1 MLFVRTFSICW
12 LFLAAVSASAQPRSE
27 APHASLAPGEHHAV
41 INDVR
46 LWYRVAGRTGG
57 TPVVFLHGG
66 PGQGSQSFAH
76 FVGPYLERTNRMVY
90 LDQRGAGRSERPW
103 NEAYSIELMV
113 DDLEKLRR
121 AWGASRID
129 LVAHSFG
136 TILALEYA
144 AKYPDRVS
152 HVVLAGSAP
161 DIPAAFDIQCAR
173 LERDDPAAYARAVAA
188 KPADWTARCDMT
200 RAYRGAE
207 SERVLTSFMF
217 PDPRTAE
224 ILKEADER
232 GGLRNTG
239 VVGGALFGQG
249 LLSYRFTGAAAIRA
263 PMLVIAG
270 ALDRQ
275 AVPEPQ
281 RALARTVSNGR
292 ILEYEGA
299 GHFMWVEQPE
309 RFARD
314 VAAFLRGD

>member
-1 MLFVRTFSICW
+1 MPFARIFLIAW
-12 LFLAAVSASAQPRSE
+12 LSFAAVPAGAQPGAESRR
-27 APHASLAPGEHHAV
+27 ASLAPGEHHAV

-46 LWYRVAGRTGG
+46 LWYRVAGRPAG

-76 FVGPYLERTNRMVY
+76 FAGPFLERGSRMVY

-103 NEAYSIELMV
+103 NDAYSIEIMV

-121 AWGASRID
+121 AWGVSRID

-152 HVVLAGSAP
+152 HVVVAGAAP
-161 DIPAAFDIQCAR
+161 DIPAAFDVQCAR
-173 LERDDPAAYARAVAA
+173 LERDDPAAYARAVEAR
-188 KPADWTARCDMT
+188 PAGWTARCDMT
-200 RAYRGAE
+200 HAYRGAE

-217 PDPRTAE
+217 PNPRTAE
-224 ILKEADER
+224 LLKEADER

-239 VVGGALFGQG
+239 VVGGVLFRQG
-249 LLSYRFTGAAAIRA
+249 LLSYRFAGAAAIRA
-263 PMLVIAG
+263 PVLVIAG
-270 ALDRQ
+270 GLDRQ

-281 RALARTVSNGR
+281 RALARAVPKGR
-292 ILEYEGA
+292 MIEYDAA

-314 VAAFLRGD
+314 VAAFLRGP

>member
-1 MLFVRTFSICW
+1 MPFVRTFLICW
-12 LFLAAVSASAQPRSE
+12 LFLAAASAWAQPRSE
-27 APHASLAPGEHHAV
+27 TPRAGLAPGEHHAV

-46 LWYRVAGRTGG
+46 LWYRVAGRPTG

-113 DDLEKLRR
+113 EDLEKLRR

-129 LVAHSFG
+129 LVGHSFG

-144 AKYPDRVS
+144 AKYPDRVA
-152 HVVLAGSAP
+152 HVVLAASAP

-188 KPADWTARCDMT
+188 KPAGWTARCDMT

-207 SERVLTSFMF
+207 RS
-217 PDPRTAE
+217 
-224 ILKEADER
+224 
-232 GGLRNTG
+232 GC
-239 VVGGALFGQG
+239 
-249 LLSYRFTGAAAIRA
+249 
-263 PMLVIAG
+263 
-270 ALDRQ
+270 
-275 AVPEPQ
+275 
-281 RALARTVSNGR
+281 
-292 ILEYEGA
+292 
-299 GHFMWVEQPE
+299 
-309 RFARD
+309 
-314 VAAFLRGD
+314 